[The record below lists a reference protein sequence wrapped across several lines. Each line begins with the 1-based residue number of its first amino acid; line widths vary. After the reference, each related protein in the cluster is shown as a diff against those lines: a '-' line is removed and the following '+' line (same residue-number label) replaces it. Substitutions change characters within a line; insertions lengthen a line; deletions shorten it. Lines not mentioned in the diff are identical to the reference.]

1 VNSWPT
7 IAIPPNEF
15 PFPPL
20 VLKNTWGSSVNRP
33 EFNSYVCGITPY
45 DATHLGHA
53 ATYLTFDLIH
63 RYQILRGRTLNFVEN
78 VTDVDDPLLERA
90 NRDGIDWK
98 SLAESQV
105 ALFQKD
111 MTALHILPP
120 NLYVPVTETIDLVI
134 AGMQKLKSKEL
145 VYALDG
151 DLYYDISSRLKSLPI
166 PIDEALKIFAERG
179 GDPGRPGKRHQLDP
193 LLWRKNIPGEP
204 GWNSPFGFGRPGW
217 HIECSVIALHGSTSL
232 SGPVLDMQGGGSD
245 LIFPHHF
252 MSKIIAEDISGR
264 DFAAEYVH
272 SGMLGLDG
280 EKMSKSRGNL
290 VFVHKLLEEEVD
302 PMAIRYALMRD
313 RYSSDRM
320 WSSELL
326 DTATSEI
333 EEIRQA
339 LAKMEV
345 APTSSVIEEIIRA
358 LADDLDTSAALKIL
372 LKWSRDSINGAIGG
386 NAGVMARFLDSAL
399 GLAL

>member
-1 VNSWPT
+1 VKSWPT
-7 IAIPPNEF
+7 IAIPPIEYRF
-15 PFPPL
+15 PE
-20 VLKNTWGSSVNRP
+20 LKLKSTWGRAVERS

-63 RYQILRGRTLNFVEN
+63 RYQVLQGRTLNFVEN

-90 NRDGIDWK
+90 VRDGVDWK
-98 SLAESQV
+98 ELADDQV
-105 ALFQKD
+105 SLFQRD

-120 NLYVPVTETIDLVI
+120 NIYLSVSETIDLVI
-134 AGMQKLKSKEL
+134 AGMEKLQNKDL
-145 VYALDG
+145 VYVIEG
-151 DLYYDISSRLKSLPI
+151 DIYYDISSHLNTLPI
-166 PIDEALKIFAERG
+166 SNDEALRIFSERG
-179 GDPGRPGKRHQLDP
+179 GDPDRTGKRHPLDP
-193 LLWRKNIPGEP
+193 VLWRKNIPGEP

-217 HIECSVIALHGSTSL
+217 HIECSVIALHGSTATT
-232 SGPVLDMQGGGSD
+232 GPVLDLQGGGSD

-252 MSKIIAEDISGR
+252 MSKVIAEDIAGR
-264 DFAAEYVH
+264 DFAAQYVH
-272 SGMLGLDG
+272 SGMLGLNG

-290 VFVHKLLEEEVD
+290 VFVHKLLEAEID
-302 PMAIRYALMRD
+302 PMTIRYALMKD

-326 DTATSEI
+326 AISNAEI
-333 EEIRQA
+333 SDIRYA

-345 APTSSVIEEIIRA
+345 APTNTVIEEIIAA
-358 LADDLDTSAALKIL
+358 LSDDLDTGTALNIL

-386 NAGVMARFLDSAL
+386 NAGVMARFLDSAM